1 MKLTGITS
9 EVLKQNFII
18 TDEECAIILPII
30 KDKYKLEELANLMA
44 SKYDSLNDFLEDG
57 DYEKIFSGA
66 LNKLEKIAYVTCYI
80 ISTSDE
86 SIEMIKEILSTKN
99 K

>member
-30 KDKYKLEELANLMA
+30 KDKFKLEELANLMA

-57 DYEKIFSGA
+57 DYKKIFSGS
-66 LNKLEKIAYVTCYI
+66 LNKLEKIAYVTSYI
-80 ISTSDE
+80 ISISDE

>member
-9 EVLKQNFII
+9 EVLKQKFII

-30 KDKYKLEELANLMA
+30 KDGYRIEELANLMA

-66 LNKLEKIAYVTCYI
+66 LNKLENIAYVTSYI
-80 ISTSDE
+80 IATSDE
-86 SIEMIKEILSTKN
+86 SIKMIKEILSTKN